1 MQQVGQPR
9 ETTLRD
15 FMSVVF
21 RRKGVILT
29 VVLAALATVVM
40 LNATTVPS
48 FLSTARLLVSRGEVE
63 SVFNT
68 RKMVLS
74 WEEELN
80 SEIEVLRSTTL
91 GKRAQ
96 AILDGSKA
104 VDGLGQPIRFSP
116 GAVSPTTTGKSSVLV
131 VNYTATDPR
140 QAREALRALT
150 RAYIDWRSETR
161 SPPHVEA
168 FFQTELEALRDRLA
182 DWEQRRAEFMSDEGI
197 IHIRSEQESLLRQRE
212 DAAFQLTAIRSRL
225 AEYAARLEAV
235 KELQEEKRLDGN
247 VEIFGLGDSEF
258 NDESLL
264 SNMRKELNKREA
276 EYFKLR
282 GRYTDDHP
290 EVRAAK
296 ELVERLKLELD
307 REVGNYVRF
316 LAARVAIAQ
325 ARINSL
331 ETTMRGVDEQLNGFP
346 DKAARLAQYDRIIE
360 ALQTNYMTFI
370 ERHVDAKVETSGRPE
385 WKVILL
391 QPATHAIRQRARDYI
406 RLALVPLFALLIGL
420 ALAFVFDGL
429 DHSVKDATEVEE
441 HLRVPVLG
449 SLSRIP

>member
-29 VVLAALATVVM
+29 VVLAALATVVF

-48 FLSTARLLVSRGEVE
+48 FLSSARLLVSRGEPE

-68 RKMVLS
+68 RKMLLS

-80 SEIEVLRSTTL
+80 SEIEILRSTTL
-91 GKRAQ
+91 GKMAQ
-96 AILDGSKA
+96 ALLDESHA
-104 VDGLGQPIRFSP
+104 VDGLGQQIRFH
-116 GAVSPTTTGKSSVLV
+116 PTSVGPATTGKSSVLV
-131 VNYTATDPR
+131 VNYTAPDPR
-140 QAREALRALT
+140 EAREALRALT

-161 SPPHVEA
+161 SPPYVEA

-212 DAAFQLTAIRSRL
+212 DAAFQLTGIRSRL
-225 AEYAARLEAV
+225 AEYGARLEAIRD
-235 KELQEEKRLDGN
+235 LQEEKRLDGS
-247 VEIFGLGDSEF
+247 VAIFGLGDSEF

-264 SNMRKELNKREA
+264 SNIRKELDMRRA
-276 EYFKLR
+276 EYFKLE

-296 ELVERLKLELD
+296 ELVERLEIELD
-307 REVGNYVRF
+307 KEVDNYARF
-316 LAARVAIAQ
+316 LEARIAVAQ
-325 ARINSL
+325 ARVSSL
-331 ETTMRGVDEQLNGFP
+331 ETTVRGIDEQLNGFP

-360 ALQTNYMTFI
+360 ALQTDYMTI
-370 ERHVDAKVETSGRPE
+370 VERHVDAKVETSGRPE

-391 QPATHAIRQRARDYI
+391 QPATNALRQRTRDYI
-406 RLALVPLFALLIGL
+406 RLALVPVFALLIGL

-449 SLSRIP
+449 SLSRIR